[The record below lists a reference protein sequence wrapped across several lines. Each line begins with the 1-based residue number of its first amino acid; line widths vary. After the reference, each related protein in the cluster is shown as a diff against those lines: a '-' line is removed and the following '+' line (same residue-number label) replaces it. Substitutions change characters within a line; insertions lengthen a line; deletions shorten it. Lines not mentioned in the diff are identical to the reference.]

1 MAMKTARSHQTP
13 PLLKLGKEAEHTNKI
28 IQWSNVV
35 ALLSVAV
42 WLVLVS
48 IIFYLSGPMT
58 EDNPN
63 YQRLST
69 RSCSV
74 SNTVAS
80 FELGAILL
88 RIIHQSNLDGTKWI
102 KKFGNGGFNNGY
114 VIMGMSAITN
124 LWLANFLTPVTTDNI
139 TGMTVYPLRW
149 AQWSVSVRRLFLFLL
164 FMFLNVCS
172 LAKFWVFFLY
182 LGLLAIKQPCLKT
195 TTLRVVTSFRCINH
209 AFLFLVCICTGWC
222 AYIYD

>member
-1 MAMKTARSHQTP
+1 MYISVVVLQSTWGSRILNFWSTCYNTLKIARLTPYLFANEYQPRQTHKVNACSSKTMAMKTARSHQTP

-63 YQRLST
+63 YQRLSK

-149 AQWSVSVRRLFLFLL
+149 AQWSVSVRRIS
-164 FMFLNVCS
+164 C
-172 LAKFWVFFLY
+172 FFFS
-182 LGLLAIKQPCLKT
+182 C
-195 TTLRVVTSFRCINH
+195 F
-209 AFLFLVCICTGWC
+209 
-222 AYIYD
+222 